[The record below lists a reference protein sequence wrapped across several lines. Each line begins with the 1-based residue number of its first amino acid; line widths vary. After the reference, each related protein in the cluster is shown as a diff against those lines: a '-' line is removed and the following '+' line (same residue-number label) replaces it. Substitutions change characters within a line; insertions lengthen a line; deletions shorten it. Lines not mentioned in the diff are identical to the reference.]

1 MMSRARLG
9 RDPFEGSGA
18 YRTRIRVK
26 VEGAIALAMAIVAC
40 GLTAMMWFR
49 VLTPA
54 FERLLG
60 G

>member
-26 VEGAIALAMAIVAC
+26 IEGVVALAIAIVAC
-40 GLTAMMWFR
+40 GLTAVMWIR
-49 VLTPA
+49 ALTPA
-54 FERLLG
+54 FERVLSG
-60 G
+60 